1 MIFRVLG
8 VWCLLAAAVTLIIDG
23 TKSIS
28 ANSWVATPLGQ
39 HWYNLHAASLNVS
52 QAAIERH
59 VHPALWD
66 PVITY
71 VLQTPT
77 WIVLGILGVLLYWL
91 GRRRRRRQVFSN

>member
-8 VWCLLAAAVTLIIDG
+8 VWCLLTAAITLIIDV
-23 TKSIS
+23 TQAIS
-28 ANSWVATPLGQ
+28 TNTWVATPLGQ
-39 HWYNLHAASLNVS
+39 YWYNLHPPSLNVS

-71 VLQTPT
+71 ILQSPS
-77 WIVLGILGVLLYWL
+77 WAVFGILGVLLYWL
-91 GRRRRRRQVFSN
+91 GRRRRRREVFSN